1 MCDHRAVMGIPVE
14 WIGTIGHQRRDSVNP
29 VAEPSPFHLPVE
41 RPLRSTPLQVAGPAR
56 LGVLCTLAFS
66 AFNLCAAAE
75 TNPAADHTAKAM
87 ALLRANCLSC
97 HNAEKQKGGLSL
109 AQREAALKGGD
120 NGPAILPERASDS
133 PLIKSLAAGAD
144 PHMPP
149 KKQLADR
156 QIATLR
162 AWVEAGAVWDE
173 KVLHASTEI
182 AIPTDFGPLPD
193 SYQPALALAL
203 SPDEKTL
210 AIGRGGRIY
219 LHDASQKE
227 LPLLKELAAHRD
239 AVQSLAWSGDGLRLA
254 SGGFR
259 QVVLWD
265 TRTWEQAL
273 TLTNELHGR
282 VTALAFTRD
291 HQELLTADSVAA
303 ESGWIRQFKLG
314 DGSQIAGW
322 QAHGDSI
329 LALDVS
335 TDGKLLATAGADRL
349 GRLWELESRK
359 ELKRFERHE
368 GHLLAIAFNPDA
380 SWVATGATD
389 KLMKIWDVKTGQ
401 EIINIKNHSA
411 AVTALRWAD
420 EGKLL
425 VSVCEDGTPR
435 RFNEFKAH
443 SGRESSDGARERKLD
458 GAEEILHAL
467 AVSRDGQ
474 TIFGA
479 GDDGV
484 VRVWDKDGK
493 LRLKLSPPKVEVAA
507 KEAKP

>member
-1 MCDHRAVMGIPVE
+1 
-14 WIGTIGHQRRDSVNP
+14 
-29 VAEPSPFHLPVE
+29 
-41 RPLRSTPLQVAGPAR
+41 
-56 LGVLCTLAFS
+56 
-66 AFNLCAAAE
+66 
-75 TNPAADHTAKAM
+75 
-87 ALLRANCLSC
+87 
-97 HNAEKQKGGLSL
+97 
-109 AQREAALKGGD
+109 
-120 NGPAILPERASDS
+120 
-133 PLIKSLAAGAD
+133 
-144 PHMPP
+144 
-149 KKQLADR
+149 
-156 QIATLR
+156 
-162 AWVEAGAVWDE
+162 
-173 KVLHASTEI
+173 
-182 AIPTDFGPLPD
+182 
-193 SYQPALALAL
+193 
-203 SPDEKTL
+203 
-210 AIGRGGRIY
+210 
-219 LHDASQKE
+219 
-227 LPLLKELAAHRD
+227 
-239 AVQSLAWSGDGLRLA
+239 
-254 SGGFR
+254 
-259 QVVLWD
+259 
-265 TRTWEQAL
+265 
-273 TLTNELHGR
+273 
-282 VTALAFTRD
+282 
-291 HQELLTADSVAA
+291 
-303 ESGWIRQFKLG
+303 
-314 DGSQIAGW
+314 
-322 QAHGDSI
+322 
-329 LALDVS
+329 
-335 TDGKLLATAGADRL
+335 LLATAGADRL